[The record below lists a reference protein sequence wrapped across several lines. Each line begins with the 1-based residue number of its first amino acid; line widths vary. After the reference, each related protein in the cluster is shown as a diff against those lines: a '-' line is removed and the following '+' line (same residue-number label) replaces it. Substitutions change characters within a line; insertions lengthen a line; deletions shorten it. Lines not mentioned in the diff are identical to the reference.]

1 LKRHKAVWKDLA
13 APARDLGF
21 RPLPS
26 PDGGEGPRVRRS
38 SPTATWRWVALPWR
52 RAPSCTSTDTRR
64 GIQAHGGPAG
74 GGSADD
80 GMGGGY
86 HNGTRATLRWW
97 LSMMEWQIISK
108 GYFWSE
114 PVRGGKMNTVTMMWA
129 IRTTQDEW
137 GKKQH
142 HKRVVE
148 ESLP

>member
-1 LKRHKAVWKDLA
+1 MLKRHKAVWKDLA

-64 GIQAHGGPAG
+64 GIQAHGGPARG

-80 GMGGGY
+80 GMGG
-86 HNGTRATLRWW
+86 
-97 LSMMEWQIISK
+97 ISQRHASNTQMVVVDD
-108 GYFWSE
+108 GVANHLEGIFL
-114 PVRGGKMNTVTMMWA
+114 VRTSQGRKNEHRDNDVGNQNDA
-129 IRTTQDEW
+129 R
-137 GKKQH
+137 
-142 HKRVVE
+142 
-148 ESLP
+148 